1 MLERIPLPES
11 IARSRLVAVVRAT
24 SIDTL
29 PNVVSVLI
37 ENGITVIELT
47 LTTPDAIR
55 SMTELRSVWSDRA
68 LIGMGTVTTKGQ
80 ARDSIAAGAQFLVT
94 PITVPE
100 IANISS
106 EAGVPIL
113 MGAFS
118 PTEVAT
124 AWDSGATAVKV
135 FPASQVGPS
144 YLRELRGPFLE
155 IVTMPSGGVTIDDIP
170 AWLSAGASAVSL
182 GGSLIGSAFSGDL
195 AGLAE
200 RARKAV
206 DFVAKARN

>member
-1 MLERIPLPES
+1 
-11 IARSRLVAVVRAT
+11 VRAT

-144 YLRELRGPFLE
+144 YLRELRGPFPE

-206 DFVAKARN
+206 DYVAQVRK

>member
-1 MLERIPLPES
+1 MIERVLLPES

-24 SIDTL
+24 SIDAL

-55 SMTELRSVWSDRA
+55 SMTQLRSAWGDRA
-68 LIGMGTVTTKGQ
+68 FIGMGTVTTKQQ
-80 ARDSIAAGAQFLVT
+80 ARDCIAAGAQFLVT

-100 IANISS
+100 IAHIAT

-144 YLRELRGPFLE
+144 YLRELRGPFPE

-200 RARKAV
+200 RSRKAV
-206 DFVAKARN
+206 DYVAQARK

>member
-144 YLRELRGPFLE
+144 YLRELRGPFPE

-206 DFVAKARN
+206 DYVAQVRK

>member
-1 MLERIPLPES
+1 MIERVLLPES

-24 SIDTL
+24 SIDAL

-55 SMTELRSVWSDRA
+55 SMTQLRSAWGDRA
-68 LIGMGTVTTKGQ
+68 FIGMGTVTTKQQ
-80 ARDSIAAGAQFLVT
+80 ARDCIAAGAQFLVT

-100 IANISS
+100 IAHIAT

-144 YLRELRGPFLE
+144 YLRELRGPFPE

-170 AWLSAGASAVSL
+170 SWLSAGASAVSL

-206 DFVAKARN
+206 DCVAQARK

>member
-1 MLERIPLPES
+1 MIERVLLPES

-24 SIDTL
+24 SIDAL

-55 SMTELRSVWSDRA
+55 SMTQLRSVWGDRA
-68 LIGMGTVTTKGQ
+68 FIGMGTVTTKQQ
-80 ARDSIAAGAQFLVT
+80 ARDCIAAGAQFLVT

-100 IANISS
+100 IAHIAT

-144 YLRELRGPFLE
+144 YLRELRGPFPE

-200 RARKAV
+200 RSRKAV
-206 DFVAKARN
+206 DYVAQARK

>member
-1 MLERIPLPES
+1 MIERVLLPES

-24 SIDTL
+24 SIDAL

-55 SMTELRSVWSDRA
+55 SMTQLRSAWGDRA
-68 LIGMGTVTTKGQ
+68 FVGMGTVTTEQQ
-80 ARDSIAAGAQFLVT
+80 ARDCIAAGAQFLVT

-100 IANISS
+100 IAHIAT

-144 YLRELRGPFLE
+144 YLRELRGPFPE

-170 AWLSAGASAVSL
+170 SWLSAGASAVSL

-200 RARKAV
+200 RSRKAV
-206 DFVAKARN
+206 DYVAQARK

>member
-94 PITVPE
+94 PVTVPE

-206 DFVAKARN
+206 DYVAQVRN

>member
-1 MLERIPLPES
+1 VLERIPLPES

-94 PITVPE
+94 PVTVPE

-206 DFVAKARN
+206 DYVAQVRN

>member
-1 MLERIPLPES
+1 MIERVLLPES

-24 SIDTL
+24 SIDAL

-55 SMTELRSVWSDRA
+55 SMTQLRSVWGDRA
-68 LIGMGTVTTKGQ
+68 FIGMGTVTTKQQ
-80 ARDSIAAGAQFLVT
+80 ARDCIAAGAQFLVT

-100 IANISS
+100 IAHIAT

-144 YLRELRGPFLE
+144 YLRELRGPFPE

-170 AWLSAGASAVSL
+170 SWLSAGASAVSL

-200 RARKAV
+200 RSRKAV
-206 DFVAKARN
+206 DYVAQARK

>member
-1 MLERIPLPES
+1 MIERVLLPES

-24 SIDTL
+24 SIDAL

-47 LTTPDAIR
+47 LTTTDAIR
-55 SMTELRSVWSDRA
+55 SMTQLRSVWGDQA
-68 LIGMGTVTTKGQ
+68 FIGMGTVTTKQQ
-80 ARDSIAAGAQFLVT
+80 ARDCIAAGAQFLVT

-100 IANISS
+100 IAHIAT

-144 YLRELRGPFLE
+144 YLRELRGPFPE

-206 DFVAKARN
+206 DCVAQARK

>member
-1 MLERIPLPES
+1 VLERVPLPES

-24 SIDTL
+24 SIDAL

-55 SMTELRSVWSDRA
+55 SMTQLRSVWGDRA
-68 LIGMGTVTTKGQ
+68 FIGMGTVTTKGQ
-80 ARDSIAAGAQFLVT
+80 ARDCIAAGAQFLVT

-100 IANISS
+100 VAHIAT

-124 AWDSGATAVKV
+124 AWDHGATAVKI

-144 YLRELRGPFLE
+144 YLRELRGPFPE
-155 IVTMPSGGVTIDDIP
+155 IVTMPSGGAAIDDIP
-170 AWLSAGASAVSL
+170 AWLSAGAAAVSL
-182 GGSLIGSAFSGDL
+182 GGSLIGCAFSGDDE
-195 AGLAE
+195 GLAE
-200 RARKAV
+200 RARDAV
-206 DFVAKARN
+206 ARASLDTA

>member
-1 MLERIPLPES
+1 VLERIPLPES

-206 DFVAKARN
+206 DYVAKARN

>member
-11 IARSRLVAVVRAT
+11 IARSRLVAVVRAL

-29 PNVVSVLI
+29 PDVVSALI

-47 LTTPDAIR
+47 LTTPDAVR
-55 SMTELRSVWSDRA
+55 SMTELKSVWGDRA

-80 ARDSIAAGAQFLVT
+80 ARDCIAAGAEFLVT

-100 IANISS
+100 VAHIST

-124 AWDSGATAVKV
+124 AWDSGATGVKV
-135 FPASQVGPS
+135 FPASQVGPA
-144 YLRELRGPFLE
+144 YLRELRGPFPE

-170 AWLSAGASAVSL
+170 AWLNEGASAVSL

-206 DFVAKARN
+206 DYVAKAGK

>member
-1 MLERIPLPES
+1 VLERIPLPES

-206 DFVAKARN
+206 DYVAKARY

>member
-11 IARSRLVAVVRAT
+11 IAQSRLVAVVRAT
-24 SIDTL
+24 SIETL

-55 SMTELRSVWSDRA
+55 SMTDLRSVWGDRA
-68 LIGMGTVTTKGQ
+68 FIGMGTVTTKGQ
-80 ARDSIAAGAQFLVT
+80 ARDCIAAGAQFLVT

-100 IANISS
+100 IAHIST

-135 FPASQVGPS
+135 FPASQVEPS
-144 YLRELRGPFLE
+144 YLRELRGPFPE

-206 DFVAKARN
+206 DYVAKARN

>member
-94 PITVPE
+94 PVTVPE

-206 DFVAKARN
+206 EYVAKARK

>member
-1 MLERIPLPES
+1 
-11 IARSRLVAVVRAT
+11 VRAT

-182 GGSLIGSAFSGDL
+182 GGSLIGSAFLGDL

-206 DFVAKARN
+206 DYVAKARN

>member
-1 MLERIPLPES
+1 MIERVLLPES

-24 SIDTL
+24 SIDAL

-55 SMTELRSVWSDRA
+55 SMTQLKSVWGDRA
-68 LIGMGTVTTKGQ
+68 FIGMGTVTTKQQ
-80 ARDSIAAGAQFLVT
+80 ARDCIAAGAQFLVT

-100 IANISS
+100 IAHIAT

-144 YLRELRGPFLE
+144 YLRELRGPFPE

-200 RARKAV
+200 RSRKAV
-206 DFVAKARN
+206 DYVAQARK

>member
-206 DFVAKARN
+206 DYVAKARN

>member
-1 MLERIPLPES
+1 VFERIPLPES

-55 SMTELRSVWSDRA
+55 SMTDLRSVWGDRA
-68 LIGMGTVTTKGQ
+68 FIGMGTVTTKGQ
-80 ARDSIAAGAQFLVT
+80 ARDCIAAGAKFLVT

-100 IANISS
+100 IAHIST

-118 PTEVAT
+118 PTEVAN

-144 YLRELRGPFLE
+144 YLRELRGPF
-155 IVTMPSGGVTIDDIP
+155 P
-170 AWLSAGASAVSL
+170 
-182 GGSLIGSAFSGDL
+182 
-195 AGLAE
+195 
-200 RARKAV
+200 
-206 DFVAKARN
+206 

>member
-206 DFVAKARN
+206 DYVAQVRK

>member
-11 IARSRLVAVVRAT
+11 IAQSRLVAVVRAT

-55 SMTELRSVWSDRA
+55 SMTDLRSVWGDRA
-68 LIGMGTVTTKGQ
+68 FIGMGTVTTKGQ
-80 ARDSIAAGAQFLVT
+80 ARDCIAAGAKFLVT

-100 IANISS
+100 IAHIST

-118 PTEVAT
+118 PTEVAN

-144 YLRELRGPFLE
+144 YLRELRGPFPE

-170 AWLSAGASAVSL
+170 TWLSAGASAVSL
-182 GGSLIGSAFSGDL
+182 GSSLIGSAFSGDL

-206 DFVAKARN
+206 DYVAKARN

>member
-1 MLERIPLPES
+1 MLERIPLPER
-11 IARSRLVAVVRAT
+11 IARSRLVAVLRAP

-29 PNVVSVLI
+29 PKIVGVLI

-55 SMTELRSVWSDRA
+55 SISELRSVWGEVA
-68 LIGMGTVTTKGQ
+68 TIGMGTITTPGQ
-80 ARDSIAAGAQFLVT
+80 AREATAEGAQFLVT

-100 IANISS
+100 VAHIAT

-124 AWDSGATAVKV
+124 AWDHGATAVKI

-144 YLRELRGPFLE
+144 YLRELRGPFPE
-155 IVTMPSGGVTIDDIP
+155 IVTMPSGGATIDDIP
-170 AWLSAGASAVSL
+170 AWLSAGAAAVSL

-195 AGLAE
+195 DGLAE

-206 DFVAKARN
+206 DSVAKATT

>member
-1 MLERIPLPES
+1 
-11 IARSRLVAVVRAT
+11 
-24 SIDTL
+24 
-29 PNVVSVLI
+29 
-37 ENGITVIELT
+37 
-47 LTTPDAIR
+47 
-55 SMTELRSVWSDRA
+55 MTQLRSAWGDRA
-68 LIGMGTVTTKGQ
+68 FIGMGTVTTEQQ
-80 ARDSIAAGAQFLVT
+80 ARDCIAAGAQFLVT

-100 IANISS
+100 IAHIAT

-144 YLRELRGPFLE
+144 YLRELRGPFPE

-200 RARKAV
+200 RSRKAV
-206 DFVAKARN
+206 DYVAQARK

>member
-1 MLERIPLPES
+1 MLERIPLPQS
-11 IARSRLVAVVRAT
+11 IERSRLVAVLRAP

-29 PNVVSVLI
+29 PNIVSVLI

-55 SMTELRSVWSDRA
+55 SISELRAVWGERA
-68 LIGMGTVTTKGQ
+68 TIGMGTITTAGQ
-80 ARDSIAAGAQFLVT
+80 AREAIAEGAQFLVT

-100 IANISS
+100 VAHIAT

-124 AWDSGATAVKV
+124 AWDHGATAVKI

-144 YLRELRGPFLE
+144 YLRELRGPFPE
-155 IVTMPSGGVTIDDIP
+155 IVTMPSGGATIDDTP
-170 AWLSAGASAVSL
+170 AWLSAGAAAVSL

-195 AGLAE
+195 DGLAE

-206 DFVAKARN
+206 DSVAKATT

>member
-1 MLERIPLPES
+1 MLERSPLPES
-11 IARSRLVAVVRAT
+11 IARARLVAVVRAS

-55 SMTELRSVWSDRA
+55 SMTELRSVWGDRA
-68 LIGMGTVTTKGQ
+68 SIGMGTVTTAGQ
-80 ARDSIAAGAQFLVT
+80 ARDSLAAGAQFLVT

-100 IANISS
+100 VALIAT

-124 AWDSGATAVKV
+124 AWDSGATEVKV

-144 YLRELRGPFLE
+144 YLRELGGPFPE

-206 DFVAKARN
+206 DYVAQARK

>member
-1 MLERIPLPES
+1 VLERIPLPES

-94 PITVPE
+94 PVTVPE

-206 DFVAKARN
+206 EYVAKARK

>member
-1 MLERIPLPES
+1 MIERVPLPES

-24 SIDTL
+24 SIDAL

-55 SMTELRSVWSDRA
+55 SMTQLRSVWGDRA
-68 LIGMGTVTTKGQ
+68 FIGMGTVTTKQQ
-80 ARDSIAAGAQFLVT
+80 ARDCIVAGAQFLVT

-100 IANISS
+100 IAHIAT

-144 YLRELRGPFLE
+144 YLRELRGPFPE

-206 DFVAKARN
+206 DYVAQARK

>member
-1 MLERIPLPES
+1 VLERIPLPES

-94 PITVPE
+94 PVTVPE

-206 DFVAKARN
+206 DYVAKARN

>member
-1 MLERIPLPES
+1 
-11 IARSRLVAVVRAT
+11 VRAT

-206 DFVAKARN
+206 DYVAKARN

>member
-1 MLERIPLPES
+1 VLERIPLPES

-144 YLRELRGPFLE
+144 YLRELRGPFPE

-195 AGLAE
+195 SGLAE

-206 DFVAKARN
+206 DYVAKARN

>member
-1 MLERIPLPES
+1 MLERIPLPQS
-11 IARSRLVAVVRAT
+11 IERSRLVAVLRAP

-29 PNVVSVLI
+29 PNIVSVLI

-55 SMTELRSVWSDRA
+55 SISELRAVWGERA
-68 LIGMGTVTTKGQ
+68 TIGMGTITTAGQ
-80 ARDSIAAGAQFLVT
+80 AREAIAEGAQFLVT

-100 IANISS
+100 VAHIAT

-124 AWDSGATAVKV
+124 AWDHGATAVKI

-144 YLRELRGPFLE
+144 YLRELRGPFPE
-155 IVTMPSGGVTIDDIP
+155 IVTMPSGGATIDDIP
-170 AWLSAGASAVSL
+170 AWLSAGAAAVSL

-195 AGLAE
+195 DGLAE

-206 DFVAKARN
+206 DSVAKATT